1 MGINKREE
9 YELFNLKNNF
19 GIKTNTNKLGMN
31 KFWLE
36 FRKPLREAQFQNCLS
51 MAVMGVQQHQ
61 DFLNCR
67 LLHLWRKFNNIISKA
82 KVQCRDFFLGHSFS
96 NIGYKCMLIK
106 KDAYLYHH
114 HCHPIITSIHT
125 VTKHLMLQ
133 SHMNISF
140 IRLLTGYISKH
151 TAFDFA

>member
-67 LLHLWRKFNNIISKA
+67 LLHLWRKFYNIISKA
-82 KVQCRDFFLGHSFS
+82 KVQCKDFFLGHSFS

-106 KDAYLYHH
+106 KRCLFV
-114 HCHPIITSIHT
+114 PSSLTSNHYFNSYCNKT
-125 VTKHLMLQ
+125 LDVAKP
-133 SHMNISF
+133 
-140 IRLLTGYISKH
+140 YEY
-151 TAFDFA
+151 